1 MRISDWSSDVCSSD
15 LFPLGS
21 SSDPR
26 DIERPAV
33 AQPEPS
39 PGPISEPVELP
50 HWTEPPTGQVPQILS
65 DAAHPDADA
74 DDWAGLATPARR
86 WRDETSNY
94 DATAGFSATATR
106 AAEPATTRTGAPDDR
121 KR

>member
-33 AQPEPS
+33 AQHETS

-50 HWTEPPTGQVPQILS
+50 HWTEPPTRQVPQILS
-65 DAAHPDADA
+65 DAADPDADA
-74 DDWAGLATPARR
+74 DDWAGFTTPAPRCR
-86 WRDETSNY
+86 
-94 DATAGFSATATR
+94 DATYTYENGSESLADKAIQYV
-106 AAEPATTRTGAPDDR
+106 
-121 KR
+121 